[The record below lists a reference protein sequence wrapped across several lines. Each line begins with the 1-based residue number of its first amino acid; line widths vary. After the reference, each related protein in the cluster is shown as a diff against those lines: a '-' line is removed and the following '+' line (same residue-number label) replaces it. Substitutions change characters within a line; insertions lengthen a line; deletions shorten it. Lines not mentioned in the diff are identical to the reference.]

1 MYHNRP
7 CLSSALTALQ
17 LEPHETDEQRL
28 TSFLRAAYLASIVD
42 QDAERGARK
51 TNPLHKGV
59 ADYIEAV
66 SQRRGPP
73 LTLTSLDSHYRHRNI
88 GKPVVQGRFIQ
99 EKQGDAGFDGE
110 SDELVCVEVKF
121 PTKTYGKNEIN
132 HFEILL
138 GQVANLKLNAGEKK
152 QKFFFVQVRR
162 TEFPVDTKDGASGEK
177 TEVLTN
183 ERLFKY
189 KEVMSLSAEAE
200 CVVRPDY
207 LLFILVEIKV
217 TDAATASSLIP
228 ELAFRDNKQALRD
241 MVKPEVEAFEVMLAK
256 MKRLMNVQHEAT
268 LATTLW
274 PSNYQPNPL
283 SCLPSLYLP
292 VARIKKDCTVAFAEQ
307 QVEKLVEEL
316 DNFLGAADDK
326 ADGIRK
332 RLIDK
337 LEKLSS
343 KASDPSMASQV
354 IRSALWDSLVAEHAK
369 LVRSIEELRQAWLD
383 SRCRTLTVSI
393 SPATPGGHLTDE
405 SLAFLRQYGPSPEAD
420 LGQYGQAMLLS
431 GSGVPVH
438 PTQPGS
444 P

>member
-1 MYHNRP
+1 MYHKLP
-7 CLSSALTALQ
+7 CLSNAPTALQ

-66 SQRRGPP
+66 SRRAGTP
-73 LTLTSLDSHYRHRNI
+73 LTLTSLDSHYRHRHI

-99 EKQGDAGFDGE
+99 EKQGDAGFDKDA
-110 SDELVCVEVKF
+110 DELVCVEVKF

-138 GQVANLKLNAGEKK
+138 GQVANLKLNNGEKK

-207 LLFILVEIKV
+207 LMFILVEIKI
-217 TDAATASSLIP
+217 TGASGFPSLIP
-228 ELAFRDNKQALRD
+228 ELAFREDKQALRN
-241 MVKPEVEAFEVMLAK
+241 MVKPEVDAFEALLAK
-256 MKRLMNVQHEAT
+256 MKRLMNLQYEAEH
-268 LATTLW
+268 ASALW
-274 PSNYQPNPL
+274 PSDYKPNPL
-283 SCLPSLYLP
+283 GCLSSLYP
-292 VARIKKDCTVAFAEQ
+292 SVARIKKDCTVASAEQ
-307 QVEKLVEEL
+307 QIKTLIEDLSKFL
-316 DNFLGAADDK
+316 DAADDK
-326 ADGIRK
+326 ADSLRK
-332 RLIDK
+332 RLLDRI
-337 LEKLSS
+337 EKLSA
-343 KASDPSMASQV
+343 KASAPAEASQV
-354 IRSALWDSLVAEHAK
+354 IRSALWDSLVAEH
-369 LVRSIEELRQAWLD
+369 LQLILEVENLRQVWLD
-383 SRCRTLTVSI
+383 SRCPTLTVSI
-393 SPATPGGHLTDE
+393 SPAVQGDSLSDT
-405 SLAFLRQYGPSPEAD
+405 SLAFLKQYGPSSTAD
-420 LGQYGQAMLLS
+420 LGQYGQPMPLY
-431 GSGVPVH
+431 GSGAPEH
-438 PTQPGS
+438 PSQPGS